1 MDSEVP
7 LPPPRRIRHR
17 SPRGVASASAS
28 ASANTDPSTQTTS
41 LASSFR
47 KARRFSRFDDQSSQ
61 PSSDP
66 ALFSS
71 DDIPASGLENYHAGV
86 TTGGGRKRRYRGT
99 WWGEQVVDPKR
110 KRADFKEKRNV
121 DSGVWMGSDESG
133 AESLLPSEDSP
144 WGEDLLKTVL
154 DPKAGKIGA
163 GSGAGVGAGASS
175 GILLN
180 SASAPATGPSVLPLP
195 ILKGP
200 DELEEHRFARSV
212 VNDCLEKGEDV
223 VDLGNFNIRNIPSG
237 LLQPLQHLTKLPSMK
252 EAPLTENAYTSLQP
266 FLSIYLSGNSLIQ
279 LHHELFELNSL
290 KVLSV
295 RNNKLSE
302 IPSTIKKLTSLEV
315 LNVSVNRLASLPWEI
330 LSLLHT
336 GDLKHLTA
344 RPNPFPNIEDCK
356 VAKWHWTLREREE
369 DQEDEDQED
378 HDEPVCDLE
387 PFFNAP
393 RFTKYDGPSG
403 PLPPNTWSPIHVAT
417 GPTKRLDMEGNPVE
431 EPSPSLSNLLQTQ
444 RNTNA
449 PSLREVALRAVCK
462 LPDLDHLIEEELA
475 DFPALVI
482 PLMQQV
488 KKIRAAG
495 GQSCSV
501 CEKEYIIPRTEWLE
515 WWDISPYENGMKR
528 PRSSGETLRPLPFKR
543 FGCSWDCV
551 PELELEHD

>member
-17 SPRGVASASAS
+17 SPRGVASA
-28 ASANTDPSTQTTS
+28 NTDPSTQTQPSTS
-41 LASSFR
+41 TSVASSFR
-47 KARRFSRFDDQSSQ
+47 KTRRFSRFDDRSSQ

-154 DPKAGKIGA
+154 DPKGVGKIGFGPGGIGI
-163 GSGAGVGAGASS
+163 GSES
-175 GILLN
+175 GTSLS
-180 SASAPATGPSVLPLP
+180 SASASVSATGSSVLPLP
-195 ILKGP
+195 ILKGLN
-200 DELEEHRFARSV
+200 ELEEHRFARSV

-237 LLQPLQHLTKLPSMK
+237 LLQPLQHLTKLPSLR

-279 LHHELFELNSL
+279 LHRELFELNAL

-295 RNNKLSE
+295 RNNKLHE

-315 LNVSVNRLASLPWEI
+315 LNVSVNRLVSLPWEL
-330 LSLLHT
+330 LSLLDK

-344 RPNPFPNIEDCK
+344 RPNPFPYLDETCD
-356 VAKWHWTLREREE
+356 VAKWYWALRERE
-369 DQEDEDQED
+369 DKYDEYDS
-378 HDEPVCDLE
+378 EPDCDLV

-393 RFTKYDGPSG
+393 RFTEYNDSSDP
-403 PLPPNTWSPIHVAT
+403 PPNAWTAIHVAT
-417 GPTKRLDMEGNPVE
+417 SPTKRLDMEGKAVE
-431 EPSPSLSNLLQTQ
+431 EPLLPSIQSQ

-462 LPDLDHLIEEELA
+462 LPDLDHLTEEELA

-515 WWDISPYENGMKR
+515 WWDIIPHENGMKR

-543 FGCSWDCV
+543 FGCSWVCV
-551 PELELEHD
+551 PELELD